1 MVSEANISFLR
12 QRKALYI
19 VGTPKSQLRFYEAQ
33 LADQENWVEVEN
45 GAEARLGLHLPKDS
59 KQVQNVV
66 EKIA

>member
-1 MVSEANISFLR
+1 
-12 QRKALYI
+12 

-33 LADQENWVEVEN
+33 LAEQENWVEVEN
-45 GAEARLGLHLPKDS
+45 GVEARLGLHLPKGS